1 MSAFGA
7 RRERSASIDL
17 LPPEPGIRKRVAPEN
32 RHAPAVDAHFIVLP
46 AEAPS
51 ARRPVY
57 NDNQRLTRSPYTAI
71 TAQAVRLAFLGLAWA
86 VRLAERLLQLL
97 PQRAFG
103 AVVAGCVVA
112 MFFLAG
118 GLSALATVFTGAGP
132 VGGFEIAGVSSSL
145 DDRDGMKVLSVY
157 GTVENRSR
165 DTRTVPAI
173 VVDVIAGGKSVARH
187 RIEPG
192 AASLPPGAT
201 DAFLLKLP
209 HGGAN
214 LPKIAV
220 SLEPAGAPLH

>member
-17 LPPEPGIRKRVAPEN
+17 LPPEPGIRKRVAPRARQE
-32 RHAPAVDAHFIVLP
+32 AVVDAHFIVLP
-46 AEAPS
+46 ADAP
-51 ARRPVY
+51 AVCRPVY
-57 NDNQRLTRSPYTAI
+57 NDNQRRARSPNAAI
-71 TAQAVRLAFLGLAWA
+71 ASQAVHLAFLGLVWA
-86 VRLAERLLQLL
+86 MRLAERLLQLL

-112 MFFLAG
+112 MFFFAG
-118 GLSALATVFTGAGP
+118 GLSALATVFTSAAPGDGI
-132 VGGFEIAGVSSSL
+132 EIAGVSSSL
-145 DDRDGMKVLSVY
+145 DDRNGMKVLSVY

-165 DTRTVPAI
+165 DMRTVPAI
-173 VVDVIAGGKSVARH
+173 LVDVIAGGKSIARH
-187 RIEPG
+187 RIEPD
-192 AASLPPGAT
+192 ADSLPPGAT
-201 DAFLLKLP
+201 DAFSLKLP